1 MNHIPNYP
9 IESNRQFNQ
18 IQNQYRGN
26 FDNGF
31 QIVDNSRVIRP
42 TENNFE
48 KTGGH
53 DNAVRNLTSN
63 DHTNAHE
70 AMNRAAKS
78 GNGVAFIV
86 GSESTRDTQ
95 KLLDQMTELK
105 KQNPGMEFVYLDK
118 DKINA
123 DPAAGKWREWIQNT
137 TGGDNLAFT
146 SLQSVKAG
154 PDGKPTMDRVVSTHW
169 GGDIKDSLLDQNQY
183 AKRFTSE
190 HKDRFKFAAE
200 NPEAREGKPEGNGA
214 EAPAQRE
221 AGQTQPKEGSE
232 TAAQDVFGMSKEERE
247 ELHKPGNEEK
257 LDRKNKELFNKAAEA
272 ARKAGLPLVV
282 NFEGRGCAPCLAKKN
297 EANPELEKALDG
309 KAVMLNMDASEDA
322 TREFLAGHGTEVN
335 SWPATGVFSVDKDN
349 NLKLHGQLMD
359 GYTNQAALE
368 KMPPE
373 RAAQAMSLD
382 RLKAGIAGN
391 LPDAGQE
398 MQRQKKAQTSE
409 AESSQQAPGGR
420 LENLSPDKVRNRI
433 MNTML
438 ASEGSKVRAMADLA
452 GEIQLLAV

>member
-48 KTGGH
+48 RAGGY
-53 DNAVRNLTSN
+53 DNAVRNLTSY

-123 DPAAGKWREWIQNT
+123 DPAAGKWREWIQKT

-183 AKRFTSE
+183 AKRFTGE

-200 NPEAREGKPEGNGA
+200 NPEAREGKPEGSGA
-214 EAPAQRE
+214 DAAKRE
-221 AGQTQPKEGSE
+221 ADQTKPKEGSE
-232 TAAQDVFGMSKEERE
+232 AAQDVFGMSKAERE

-282 NFEGRGCAPCLAKKN
+282 NFEGRGCQPCLAKKN

-309 KAVMLNMDASEDA
+309 KAVMLNMDASEEA
-322 TREFLAGHGTEVN
+322 TREFLAGHGMEVN

-349 NLKLHGQLMD
+349 NLKLHGQLMG
-359 GYTNQAALE
+359 GYANRADLE

-373 RAAQAMSLD
+373 EVAQAMSLD
-382 RLKAGIAGN
+382 RLQAGIAGS

-398 MQRQKKAQTSE
+398 MQRLKNAQTREKERSRQE
-409 AESSQQAPGGR
+409 PGSG
-420 LENLSPDKVRNRI
+420 LENLSPDQLRNRI
-433 MNTML
+433 MNTLL
-438 ASEGSKVRAMADLA
+438 ASEGSKGRAMADLA
-452 GEIQLLAV
+452 GAIERLAA

>member
-1 MNHIPNYP
+1 MNHFPNYP

-48 KTGGH
+48 RAGGY
-53 DNAVRNLTSN
+53 DNAVRNLTSY
-63 DHTNAHE
+63 DHNNAHE
-70 AMNRAAKS
+70 AMNRAAKT

-123 DPAAGKWREWIQNT
+123 DPSAGKWQEWIQKT

-183 AKRFTSE
+183 AKRFTGE

-200 NPEAREGKPEGNGA
+200 NP
-214 EAPAQRE
+214 
-221 AGQTQPKEGSE
+221 QTQESKPNENGSE
-232 TAAQDVFGMSKEERE
+232 AQGERQAAETQAKPGNEASAQDVFGMSKEERE

-257 LDRKNKELFNKAAEA
+257 LDKRNKELFNKAAEA
-272 ARKAGLPLVV
+272 AKKAGLPLVV

-297 EANPELEKALDG
+297 EANPELETALEG
-309 KAVMLNMDASEDA
+309 KAVMLNMDASEEA
-322 TREFLAGHGTEVN
+322 TREFLAERGMEVN

-349 NLKLHGQLMD
+349 NLKLHGQLMN
-359 GYTNQAALE
+359 GYTNQADLE
-368 KMPPE
+368 KMPPQ
-373 RAAQAMSLD
+373 RAAQTMTLD
-382 RLKAGIAGN
+382 KLKEGIAGS
-391 LPDAGQE
+391 LPAAGQE
-398 MQRQKKAQTSE
+398 MQSQKAQIQEDQHSRQGLESE
-409 AESSQQAPGGR
+409 LQ
-420 LENLSPDKVRNRI
+420 NLSPEKLRRRI
-433 MNTML
+433 MDTLL
-438 ASEGSKVRAMADLA
+438 ASDGARGSRLADLA